1 MDILV
6 EGLEVWG
13 RHGVLDEEKTL
24 AQRFRIDLRLTL
36 HHCAGVRTD
45 HLVDTV
51 DYAAVIETVASIV
64 EKQSY
69 ALLERLAQVV
79 AETVLEACAAD
90 AVWVRVA
97 KPDAPI
103 ARPLGAVAVSLEL
116 HRTTAD

>member
-1 MDILV
+1 MDVLV

-13 RHGVLDEEKTL
+13 RHGVLDQEKTL

-36 HHCAGVRTD
+36 HRCAGVHTD
-45 HLVDTV
+45 DLADTV
-51 DYAAVIETVASIV
+51 DYAAVIEAVASIV
-64 EKQSY
+64 EKHSY

-79 AETVLEACAAD
+79 AETVLEAFAAD
-90 AVWVRVA
+90 NVWVRVA

-116 HRTTAD
+116 HRVTAG